1 MVFDQA
7 RADAVGL
14 VADHNLDLEEARD
27 YMDDLI
33 AGIAELRR
41 QLTVALEVRDA
52 AIAARDDA
60 VRERDEAH

>member
-33 AGIAELRR
+33 ASIAELRR
-41 QLTVALEVRDA
+41 QLTVALQARDA